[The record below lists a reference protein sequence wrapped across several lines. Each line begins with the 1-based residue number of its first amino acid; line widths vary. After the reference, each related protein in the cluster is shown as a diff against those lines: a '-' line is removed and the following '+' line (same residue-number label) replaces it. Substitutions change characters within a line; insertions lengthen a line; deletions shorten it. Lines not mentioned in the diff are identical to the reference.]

1 MLDDVRLLA
10 HSTSRY
16 LELSRFNHSCLPNC
30 GVSWDDREGHLH
42 KGFGTAFWS
51 IVCTKTPKADGV
63 LDHVGDLAGKH
74 VLLAASFLP
83 CVCVQECF
91 KYMLSGTLGEIVS
104 FERATRGVAM
114 F

>member
-1 MLDDVRLLA
+1 M
-10 HSTSRY
+10 
-16 LELSRFNHSCLPNC
+16 
-30 GVSWDDREGHLH
+30 
-42 KGFGTAFWS
+42 TAKDT
-51 IVCTKTPKADGV
+51 CTKALERHFGALCAQRPPKLMACWIM
-63 LDHVGDLAGKH
+63 LNHVRDLAGKH